1 MSTEISLEVNGIVIR
16 VSRSSPD
23 TPAQAAALPLSVAA
37 TESSSSSF
45 ELVEGERQAE
55 VEGYI
60 AEAGF
65 SPPPYPLQGPGP
77 SAVSALGS
85 PAQQSPIRPA
95 SGQSRPRRSLFS
107 SPPGVPEYPLQ
118 GPPGP
123 EEETQDFPP
132 LPEALRNTCRGLR
145 GGSLSWVD
153 RAERAWKA
161 GCCAKLLLRGTIRF
175 PDASQPTGLANRF
188 YCILRAE
195 GLQEPALVRS
205 FHEYRAIVGSL
216 SGSTSVSQAFPSE
229 SEARLYFAGAC
240 LTYPL

>member
-55 VEGYI
+55 VEGYF

-132 LPEALRNTCRGLR
+132 SRTLAVDFVVDPCLGLIGLSVRGRLAAVPSFCCVGPSGFPTPPSLP
-145 GGSLSWVD
+145 
-153 RAERAWKA
+153 
-161 GCCAKLLLRGTIRF
+161 
-175 PDASQPTGLANRF
+175 ASPTGSTAF
-188 YCILRAE
+188 CVPRACKSPRWF
-195 GLQEPALVRS
+195 GV
-205 FHEYRAIVGSL
+205 
-216 SGSTSVSQAFPSE
+216 STSTGPLLVASRVRLRCPRRFLRSPRPACTSQGPA
-229 SEARLYFAGAC
+229 
-240 LTYPL
+240 